1 MRRAR
6 VGRSRPRSKAIARR
20 AGRAMPGARISMASA
35 LGHRYL
41 PLRSSPSPSPSLS
54 LSLSLSLSRIESR
67 RDETR
72 RDEEPSRVQPQ
83 PDSTQASEKLQ
94 TDLLRE
100 NHPELLL
107 SSPAARSYRGA
118 QAMRFALSASRD
130 SGGWR

>member
-1 MRRAR
+1 
-6 VGRSRPRSKAIARR
+6 
-20 AGRAMPGARISMASA
+20 MASA

-41 PLRSSPSPSPSLS
+41 PLRSSPSSSPSP
-54 LSLSLSLSRIESR
+54 SLSLSRIESKR
-67 RDETR
+67 DETNRDETR

>member
-20 AGRAMPGARISMASA
+20 AGRAMPGARISMAPA

-41 PLRSSPSPSPSLS
+41 PLRSSPSSSLS
-54 LSLSLSLSRIESR
+54 LSLSPRRIES
-67 RDETR
+67 R